1 MSVKVTYLS
10 SNDTDLATADWGG
23 HKHHISQSDHE
34 VPSIEDHRA
43 LESKVSD
50 CQQDI
55 ARVQSKIKKSD
66 ERLAEFAVPIPN
78 LSTEIGNVRSR
89 LEHTVKALNETGQLA
104 TAFKSIVDK
113 HLADIQKVINVLS
126 IRINEGENELKA
138 KTSDSLGQIKKTAHE
153 ITTKIRESELA
164 VSAAAQKS
172 KKDIAELGKIKEQAV
187 AALKNAAAIVQK
199 QLSEYIKGETAK
211 LEAIEQ
217 SVRKSADSVRESVGK
232 IAELQEATDKLESR
246 LKLIEEEDALGKL
259 AEIVQKYREV
269 QASCQDTLSA
279 ANYFRS
285 VNRSFF
291 SRLWWCLTGRC
302 NEA

>member
-66 ERLAEFAVPIPN
+66 ERLAEFAVTIPN

-89 LEHTVKALNETGQLA
+89 LENTVKALNETGQLA